1 MSDDKGLAVTD
12 TIEIDGKKVKD
23 GAIRQMIIDGRKNID
38 EQFRNVAKL
47 LFVVYERSLFTR
59 WGFKNFEEYTNSD
72 LGFSYRKA
80 NYLIKI
86 WDWYTNHVSRQDV
99 MDAIWQEIG
108 WTKAKEMVG
117 IITDDNAD
125 EWLEKARTMNA
136 IELAETCR
144 KYLKALQGGDGGG
157 ENTGANETPDKTLSF
172 KLTPSQKA
180 NVDEAIALASKAS
193 SSEKK
198 GHNLDLIC
206 TNFIATNA
214 ESITRDA
221 ADFLGTVEKQY
232 GFQILAVRSS
242 DGTVVHGR
250 EVYDAVLEDAR
261 KEAKEKLADQIR
273 AEVMND
279 LSNGKPDADA

>member
-1 MSDDKGLAVTD
+1 MSEGKDLAVAD
-12 TIEIDGKKVKD
+12 TIEIDGKKMKD

-47 LFVVYERSLFTR
+47 LFVVYERSLFMR
-59 WGFKNFEEYTNSD
+59 WGFKNFEEYTNAD

-99 MDAIWQEIG
+99 MDAVWQEIG

-117 IITDDNAD
+117 IINDENAD
-125 EWLEKARTMNA
+125 EWLEKARSMNA

-144 KYLKALQGGDGGG
+144 KYLKALQAGGDDGGS
-157 ENTGANETPDKTLSF
+157 TGSNETPDKTLSF
-172 KLTPSQKA
+172 KLTPSQKG
-180 NVDEAIALASKAS
+180 NVDDALTLASKAS

-232 GFQILAVRSS
+232 GFQILAVRTG

-261 KEAKEKLADQIR
+261 KEAKEKLTDQIR
-273 AEVMND
+273 AEVMEE
-279 LSNGKPDADA
+279 LANGSTNADA